1 MYEYK
6 CPNRARRTRRRA
18 SREVVS
24 VVARRAGSGQAAR
37 RTVADASSNSSKD
50 GTYILRLPEREG
62 SPVYKTGL
70 ILIGE

>member
-24 VVARRAGSGQAAR
+24 VSTVARRVASTVDAR
-37 RTVADASSNSSKD
+37 RVATRSNSSKD

-70 ILIGE
+70 IGE